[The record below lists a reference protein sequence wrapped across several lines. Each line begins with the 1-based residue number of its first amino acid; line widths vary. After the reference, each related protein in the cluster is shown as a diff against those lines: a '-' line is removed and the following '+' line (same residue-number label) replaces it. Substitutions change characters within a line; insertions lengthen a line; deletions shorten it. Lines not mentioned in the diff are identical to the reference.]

1 MHLFSKKRFVLW
13 MILIL
18 PELCIFPVNMLL
30 IELSMSRIQ
39 LAKGMIL
46 SEQQNV
52 LDAEINKMENLVL
65 GIETYSDYLV
75 VKNYDYLYLQTE
87 DERSSHFFHSAT
99 SLQSNYEVYLAQN
112 SNVVSI
118 ATYFPQTDFLLAKS
132 VYYSEKKLIYHNSI
146 KEILKAEIQLNKDKN
161 KSIKEWIQFCSGEQ
175 TYLGK
180 IFGNINGV
188 SVIVISVDQIF
199 EDFSNKDAGYIDY
212 VMLNGEVLKI
222 SSEVSE
228 YFGLNIKVN
237 KTTIADG
244 ENVWR
249 NQNAKLDYPD
259 LVVGRLV
266 NNQILDSNMPKTLKI
281 LIFFAF
287 LSFLLGPIIT
297 FIFLQNIGKPLE
309 KLTEGMNRVRDG
321 DESYRIPIRRK
332 HALSEFDQLN
342 NDFNF
347 MLDTL
352 ESKTREIYQRKIEE
366 QKLELRY
373 LNQQIRPHFILNALN
388 ILYTYEDYELPMIRK
403 MVLYLTK
410 YFRYLV
416 NLNSD
421 YVYLYEEMEF
431 TKNYLDIQKVRY
443 PKRFYYFVEWEEELI
458 EAKIP
463 AVLIQTFVENS
474 IKYGFEKGK
483 MMYIMVLAKIEG
495 KDRIE
500 LRIRDTGK
508 GYDEIKLRIIHEFL
522 ESRKYNSE
530 LGVGIQ
536 NIVHRLDILYGTDYK
551 ITIDNAKD
559 GGADV
564 RIFLPFIL

>member
-199 EDFSNKDAGYIDY
+199 EDFN
-212 VMLNGEVLKI
+212 
-222 SSEVSE
+222 VS
-228 YFGLNIKVN
+228 
-237 KTTIADG
+237 
-244 ENVWR
+244 
-249 NQNAKLDYPD
+249 
-259 LVVGRLV
+259 VV
-266 NNQILDSNMPKTLKI
+266 
-281 LIFFAF
+281 
-287 LSFLLGPIIT
+287 
-297 FIFLQNIGKPLE
+297 
-309 KLTEGMNRVRDG
+309 
-321 DESYRIPIRRK
+321 
-332 HALSEFDQLN
+332 
-342 NDFNF
+342 
-347 MLDTL
+347 
-352 ESKTREIYQRKIEE
+352 
-366 QKLELRY
+366 
-373 LNQQIRPHFILNALN
+373 
-388 ILYTYEDYELPMIRK
+388 
-403 MVLYLTK
+403 
-410 YFRYLV
+410 
-416 NLNSD
+416 
-421 YVYLYEEMEF
+421 
-431 TKNYLDIQKVRY
+431 
-443 PKRFYYFVEWEEELI
+443 
-458 EAKIP
+458 
-463 AVLIQTFVENS
+463 
-474 IKYGFEKGK
+474 
-483 MMYIMVLAKIEG
+483 
-495 KDRIE
+495 
-500 LRIRDTGK
+500 
-508 GYDEIKLRIIHEFL
+508 
-522 ESRKYNSE
+522 
-530 LGVGIQ
+530 
-536 NIVHRLDILYGTDYK
+536 K
-551 ITIDNAKD
+551 ITPP
-559 GGADV
+559 G
-564 RIFLPFIL
+564 IFPRSTT